1 MREHAAVVHVSERQ
15 GLTLIV
21 DDVRVFERQG
31 LTLVVDDVRVFGRD
45 DARVFAVFVRQEGLE
60 GESHLTELNTV
71 GVQVV
76 TGCKQRP

>member
-1 MREHAAVVHVSERQ
+1 MPLVHMSEHQ

-21 DDVRVFERQG
+21 N
-31 LTLVVDDVRVFGRD
+31 DVRVFGRD
-45 DARVFAVFVRQEGLE
+45 DARVFAVFVGQEGLE